1 MNNFDSTNK
10 PFQQAVSFINQ
21 TGKHLFLTGNAGTG
35 KTTFLRYIK
44 NNCFKKLAIVAP
56 TGVAAINAGG
66 VTIHSFFQI
75 PPGVFLP
82 TLHYNWEPSNHYINN
97 PASLLRNL
105 RMNAAKK
112 EMLQELELLIIDEV
126 SMLRA
131 DMLDAIDTVLR
142 HVRRKN
148 ALPFG
153 GVQVL
158 YIGDLYQLPPVTKTD
173 EWNLM
178 QEFYN
183 SPFFFDAL
191 ALKQSSPLFIELKK
205 IYRQTDENFI
215 GLLNKV
221 RNNCCREEDLHFL
234 NSFCNPSFNP
244 AEEENYVTLTSHN
257 NKADAIN
264 QRKLDQLP
272 TKKFTYEAQVE
283 GDFNE
288 RAFPADPVLHL
299 KEGAQVMFIKNDKG
313 ESRRFFNGKIAVIKS
328 INDENITVSFPGE
341 ENELDLEKETWR
353 NIRYHFNKE
362 KDSLEEEE
370 IGHFTQYPI
379 RLAWAIT
386 IHKSQGLTF
395 QKAIIDAGAS
405 FAPGQVYVALSRLTS
420 LDGLV
425 LLSKI
430 HSHNI
435 GTDERVRQ
443 FAGNELDEE
452 EMNEILQAELHLFL
466 RSSVKKPFEWDTL
479 LRAVEQL
486 AESFEER
493 LLPEKQTAQLW
504 CGVLLHQLQT
514 QDETARKFTRQL
526 TAILE
531 QNDTGSFDA
540 LHERT
545 KAATEYFIKVFTTHL
560 LPGLNEQLAVYAK
573 LKRTKSYLKDLQDI
587 KLLIERQVKQLENV
601 VEVTK
606 AMKQKNNLSQLLQL
620 AGEMNKPVPVKSEN
634 IVVPKQKREK
644 GTTQKLSLE
653 MYLKGQK
660 VSEIAKERNLA
671 NGTIET
677 HLFSFIATG
686 EVNVYDFITEDKLK
700 LIVSLLKKDSTHSL
714 SSARQVLGDDF
725 SYTEI
730 NAGFKYF
737 KKENQAA
744 TVH

>member
-75 PPGVFLP
+75 PPGVYLT

-234 NSFCNPSFNP
+234 NSFCQPSFNP

-435 GTDERVRQ
+435 GNDERVRQ

-452 EMNEILQAELHLFL
+452 EMNEILQAEQHLFL
-466 RSSVKKPFEWDTL
+466 RSSVKKPFEWDKL

-587 KLLIERQVKQLENV
+587 KLLIERQVKQ
-601 VEVTK
+601 
-606 AMKQKNNLSQLLQL
+606 
-620 AGEMNKPVPVKSEN
+620 
-634 IVVPKQKREK
+634 
-644 GTTQKLSLE
+644 
-653 MYLKGQK
+653 
-660 VSEIAKERNLA
+660 
-671 NGTIET
+671 
-677 HLFSFIATG
+677 F
-686 EVNVYDFITEDKLK
+686 
-700 LIVSLLKKDSTHSL
+700 
-714 SSARQVLGDDF
+714 
-725 SYTEI
+725 
-730 NAGFKYF
+730 
-737 KKENQAA
+737 
-744 TVH
+744 

>member
-1 MNNFDSTNK
+1 
-10 PFQQAVSFINQ
+10 
-21 TGKHLFLTGNAGTG
+21 
-35 KTTFLRYIK
+35 
-44 NNCFKKLAIVAP
+44 
-56 TGVAAINAGG
+56 
-66 VTIHSFFQI
+66 
-75 PPGVFLP
+75 
-82 TLHYNWEPSNHYINN
+82 
-97 PASLLRNL
+97 
-105 RMNAAKK
+105 
-112 EMLQELELLIIDEV
+112 
-126 SMLRA
+126 
-131 DMLDAIDTVLR
+131 
-142 HVRRKN
+142 
-148 ALPFG
+148 
-153 GVQVL
+153 
-158 YIGDLYQLPPVTKTD
+158 
-173 EWNLM
+173 
-178 QEFYN
+178 
-183 SPFFFDAL
+183 
-191 ALKQSSPLFIELKK
+191 
-205 IYRQTDENFI
+205 
-215 GLLNKV
+215 
-221 RNNCCREEDLHFL
+221 
-234 NSFCNPSFNP
+234 
-244 AEEENYVTLTSHN
+244 
-257 NKADAIN
+257 
-264 QRKLDQLP
+264 
-272 TKKFTYEAQVE
+272 
-283 GDFNE
+283 
-288 RAFPADPVLHL
+288 
-299 KEGAQVMFIKNDKG
+299 
-313 ESRRFFNGKIAVIKS
+313 
-328 INDENITVSFPGE
+328 
-341 ENELDLEKETWR
+341 
-353 NIRYHFNKE
+353 
-362 KDSLEEEE
+362 
-370 IGHFTQYPI
+370 
-379 RLAWAIT
+379 
-386 IHKSQGLTF
+386 
-395 QKAIIDAGAS
+395 
-405 FAPGQVYVALSRLTS
+405 
-420 LDGLV
+420 
-425 LLSKI
+425 
-430 HSHNI
+430 
-435 GTDERVRQ
+435 
-443 FAGNELDEE
+443 
-452 EMNEILQAELHLFL
+452 MNEILQAEQHLFL
-466 RSSVKKPFEWDTL
+466 RSSVKKPFEWDKL

-531 QNDTGSFDA
+531 QNDTASFDA

-700 LIVSLLKKDSTHSL
+700 MIVSLLKKDSTHSL

>member
-10 PFQQAVSFINQ
+10 PFQKAVSFINQ

-35 KTTFLRYIK
+35 KTTFLKYIK
-44 NNCFKKLAIVAP
+44 DNCFKKLAIVAP

-142 HVRRKN
+142 HVRKRN

-158 YIGDLYQLPPVTKTD
+158 YIGDLYQLPPVTKSD
-173 EWNLM
+173 EWNLL
-178 QEFYN
+178 QEFYK

-191 ALKQSSPLFIELKK
+191 ALKESSPLFIELKK

-221 RNNCCREEDLHFL
+221 RNNCCREEDLLFL
-234 NSFCNPSFNP
+234 NGFYQPHFDP

-264 QRKLDQLP
+264 QRKLEQLP
-272 TKKFTYEAQVE
+272 SKKFTYHAQVE

-313 ESRRFFNGKIAVIKS
+313 ESRRFFNGKIGIIKS
-328 INDENITVSFPGE
+328 IDDESIIVSFPGE
-341 ENELDLEKETWR
+341 EDELSLEKETWR

-370 IGHFTQYPI
+370 IGHFTQFPI

-395 QKAIIDAGAS
+395 QKAIVDAGAS

-430 HSHNI
+430 HPHNI
-435 GTDERVRQ
+435 GNDERVRQ
-443 FAGNELDEE
+443 FAGTELGEDELS
-452 EMNEILQAELHLFL
+452 EILQSEQLLFL
-466 RSSVKKPFEWDTL
+466 RSSIKKPFEWDKL
-479 LRAVEQL
+479 LRSVEQL
-486 AESFEER
+486 AASYEER
-493 LLPEKQTAQLW
+493 LLPDKEVAQQW

-514 QDETARKFTRQL
+514 EDETARKFTKQL
-526 TAILE
+526 SSILE
-531 QNDTGSFDA
+531 DKDNTSFDS

-545 KAATEYFIKVFTTHL
+545 KAATGYFIKNFTTQI
-560 LPGLNEQLAVYAK
+560 LPGLNDQIETYTK
-573 LKRTKSYLKDLQDI
+573 KKRTKSYIKDLQDI
-587 KLLIERQVKQLENV
+587 KLLIERQLKQFANV
-601 VEVTK
+601 AEVTY
-606 AMKQKNNLSQLLQL
+606 AMTNKSDLSQLLEL
-620 AGEMNKPVPVKSEN
+620 AGEMHKPMPVESEH
-634 IVVPKQKREK
+634 IVLPKQKREK
-644 GTTQKLSLE
+644 GSTQKLSLE

-660 VSEIAKERNLA
+660 VSEIARERNLA
-671 NGTIET
+671 TGTIES
-677 HLFSFIATG
+677 HLFSFIPTG
-686 EVNVYDFITEDKLK
+686 EVDVYEFITEDKLQ
-700 LIVSLLKKDSTHSL
+700 LIISLLKKDSTHSL

-730 NAGFKYF
+730 NAGFKFF
-737 KKENQAA
+737 KKVNEHVPA
-744 TVH
+744 H

>member
-131 DMLDAIDTVLR
+131 DMLDAIDSVLR

-158 YIGDLYQLPPVTKTD
+158 YIGDLYQLPPVTKSD

-234 NSFCNPSFNP
+234 NSFCKPFFNP
-244 AEEENYVTLTSHN
+244 DEEENYVTLTSHN

-264 QRKLDQLP
+264 QRKLEQLP
-272 TKKFTYEAQVE
+272 SKKFTYQAQVE

-313 ESRRFFNGKIAVIKS
+313 ESRRFFNGKIAIIKA
-328 INDENITVSFPGE
+328 IDDENITVSFPGE
-341 ENELDLEKETWR
+341 ENELSLEKETWR

-395 QKAIIDAGAS
+395 QKAIVDAGAS

-430 HSHNI
+430 HPHNI
-435 GTDERVRQ
+435 GNDERVRQ
-443 FAGNELDEE
+443 FAGNEIGEE
-452 EMNEILQAELHLFL
+452 EMNEILQAEQHLFL
-466 RSSVKKPFEWDTL
+466 RSSIKKPFEWDKL

-486 AESFEER
+486 AESYEER
-493 LLPEKQTAQLW
+493 LLPEKQHAQQW
-504 CGVLLHQLQT
+504 CGILLHQLQT
-514 QDETARKFTRQL
+514 QDETARKFTKQL

-531 QNDTGSFDA
+531 MNDTPSFES

-545 KAATEYFIKVFTTHL
+545 KAATEYFIKFFTTNL
-560 LPGLNEQLAVYAK
+560 LPGLNDQLTAYTK
-573 LKRTKSYLKDLQDI
+573 LKRTKSYIKDLQDI
-587 KLLIERQVKQLENV
+587 KILIERQLKQLENV
-601 VEVTK
+601 VEVTR
-606 AMKQKNNLSQLLQL
+606 AMTHKDDLSQLLHL
-620 AGEMNKPVPVKSEN
+620 AGEMHKPIPVQ
-634 IVVPKQKREK
+634 VVDNGGSKQKRVK
-644 GTTQKLSLE
+644 GSTQRLSLE
-653 MYLKGQK
+653 SYLKGQK
-660 VSEIAKERNLA
+660 VEDIARERNLA
-671 NGTIET
+671 NGTIES

-686 EVNVYDFITEDKLK
+686 EVNVYDFVTEDKLK

-737 KKENQAA
+737 KKENQVT
-744 TVH
+744 TVF